1 MKNNEPVRG
10 FSFHHLKKTLLIMR
24 IAIIL
29 LLVGFFQTRANDAY
43 SQKTRLSV
51 NFSNTELVTILD
63 KIENQSEFYFLY
75 NEKLID
81 GSRKVSIDVK
91 DQSLEDILKSL
102 FAGTEVK
109 YMILD
114 RKIILSPDEIIPSQ
128 QAGKKVT
135 GNVKD
140 VNGQPIPGASVIIK
154 GSTNGTVTDFSGNF
168 SLSDIPAEATLKISF
183 VGMKSQEVSVANKT
197 TITVLLSEETIGL
210 NEVVAI
216 GYGTT
221 RKKDLTGA
229 VAVVSAKEFDGREN
243 SQFGNALEGK
253 IAGVQISKPSGQP
266 QAGYNIRIR
275 GTSTIT
281 AGSEPLY
288 IVDGV
293 PTSSI
298 NEISSADIETMTIL
312 KDASSAAIYGASGS
326 NGVVLITTK
335 RGGNEKT
342 KITVNAYNGLANV
355 WKKQNVLDATQYK
368 SLMSE
373 MGQSVDWS
381 LYPYNTN
388 WQDKAFRTA
397 RTQNYQIGI
406 SGGNEKTNYYIS
418 GSYLNQEGVVITN
431 KLERYNF
438 KVNLDHKVSERIKV
452 GTSVSYN
459 KWKDIDVNENRKYGS
474 IVAMLTGA
482 PVTDIYNA
490 DGTTFAI
497 NPFIQDLENPVAL
510 LLKNKHS
517 YQNYRFNGNFYGEVK
532 IVEGLKFKSMF
543 GVEQLNSTYNSWVD
557 PVRSREGRGFKGI
570 AELSTAQTSYWI
582 SENTLSYNKV
592 INKHTFN
599 GLAGFVA
606 SDKKYE
612 SIYINAKGFGS
623 SAVETVNAGATR
635 TADAGVSQRRNSA
648 ALGRLNY
655 AYDDKYL
662 LTANFRADGSSVFG
676 ANHKWGYFPSFSA
689 GWRISNESFFKGIDV
704 VKDLKLRAGWG
715 IVGNDQ
721 VGDFSSYG
729 LVSPGSFYVF
739 SGNVVP
745 GTSATSIQNND
756 LKWESTKQTN
766 LGVDA
771 SILDSRISVSAD
783 YYIKNTSDML
793 LNSPIPAS
801 VGIPSNTATKNVGE
815 MENKG
820 FEFQISSKNLTGDLK
835 WNTDFNISFNKSKI
849 THLDKGVPIKLGY
862 ISDRGNVAIA
872 QEGQPLG
879 MFFGYVSKGVDP
891 QTGNLIFADLDHTG
905 TLSDGDQTIIGN
917 ANPKYTFGLN
927 NTLNYGNW
935 TFSVFV
941 QGVQGNQIFNATRI
955 ESEGLFDEGNQLTSV
970 LNRWKTAGQITNMPK
985 ADYGI
990 NHNSLISSRYIED
1003 GSFVRI
1009 KSATLGY
1016 ELPKRI
1022 SDKLNLN
1029 KLYLY
1034 VTAENL
1040 FTFTKYSGMDP
1051 EVSVYGRTSD
1061 NALKNI
1067 APGVDYGTYPQAR
1080 SFLVG
1085 INLTF

>member
-1 MKNNEPVRG
+1 MKNNEPFRG
-10 FSFHHLKKTLLIMR
+10 NLFQHLKKTLLIMR
-24 IAIIL
+24 IAVIL
-29 LLVGFFQTRANDAY
+29 ILAGFFQTRASDAY
-43 SQKTRLSV
+43 SQNTRLSI
-51 NFSNTELVTILD
+51 NFSNTQLVTVLD
-63 KIENQSEFYFLY
+63 KIENQSEFFFLY

-81 GSRKVSIDVK
+81 ANRKVSIDAKNEGV
-91 DQSLEDILKSL
+91 EEILKTL
-102 FAGTEVK
+102 FEGTDVK

-114 RKIILSPDEIIPSQ
+114 RKIILSPDEISISQ
-128 QAGKKVT
+128 QQGKTIT

-140 VNGQPIPGASVIIK
+140 NNGLAIPGASVIIK
-154 GSTNGTVTDFSGNF
+154 GTSSGTITDANGSF
-168 SLSDIPAEATLKISF
+168 SLPNTPADATIRFSF
-183 VGMKSQEVSVANKT
+183 IGMKSQEIPIGNKT
-197 TITVLLSEETIGL
+197 TITVILSEESIGL
-210 NEVVAI
+210 EEVIAI
-216 GYGTT
+216 GYGSA

-229 VAVVSAKEFDGREN
+229 VATVSSKEFEGREN

-298 NEISSADIETMTIL
+298 NEISPADIETMTIL

-335 RGGNEKT
+335 RGVNGKT
-342 KITVNAYNGLANV
+342 KVTVNGYNGYAKV
-355 WKKQNVLDATQYK
+355 WKKQDVLNATQYK

-373 MGQSVDWS
+373 MGQTADWS
-381 LYPYNTN
+381 LYPYNNN
-388 WQDKAFRTA
+388 WQDQAFRTA
-397 RTQNYQIGI
+397 RTQNYQLGI
-406 SGGNEKTNYYIS
+406 SGGNEKTTYYIS
-418 GSYLNQEGVVITN
+418 GSYLNQEGVVINN
-431 KLERYNF
+431 KVERGNF
-438 KVNLDHKVSERIKV
+438 KVNLDHQVSDRIKV
-452 GTSVSYN
+452 GTSISYN

-474 IVAMLTGA
+474 VIAMLTGA
-482 PVTDIYNA
+482 PVTNVYNT
-490 DGTTFAI
+490 DGTFAI

-510 LLKNKHS
+510 LVKNEHAYK
-517 YQNYRFNGNFYGEVK
+517 NARFNGNFYGEVK
-532 IVEGLKFKSMF
+532 ILEGLKFKSML

-570 AELSTAQTSYWI
+570 AELTTAQTAYWI
-582 SENTLSYNKV
+582 SENTLTYNKV
-592 INKHTFN
+592 INKHTISAV
-599 GLAGFVA
+599 AGFVN
-606 SDKKYE
+606 SDKKNEFVYV
-612 SIYINAKGFGS
+612 NAKGFGS
-623 SAVETVNAGATR
+623 SAVQTVNAGSTR
-635 TADAGVSQRRNSA
+635 TADAGTSQRRNSA

-655 AYDDKYL
+655 AYNDKYL

-676 ANHKWGYFPSFSA
+676 ANHKWGYFPSFSG
-689 GWRISNESFFKGIDV
+689 GWRISNESFFKNIDFI
-704 VKDLKLRAGWG
+704 KDLKLRAGWG

-721 VGDFSSYG
+721 VGDFSSFG
-729 LVSPGSFYVF
+729 LVAPGSFYVF
-739 SGNVVP
+739 GGDVVP
-745 GTSATSIQNND
+745 GSSVSSIENKD
-756 LKWESTKQTN
+756 LKWEMTKQTN
-766 LGVDA
+766 IG
-771 SILDSRISVSAD
+771 LDISMLNNRISVSTD

-801 VGIPSNTATKNVGE
+801 VGIPSNTATKNVGA
-815 MENKG
+815 MYNKG
-820 FEFQISSKNLTGDLK
+820 LEFQVSSKNLVNELK

-891 QTGNLIFADLDHTG
+891 QTGNLIFADLDNSSS
-905 TLSDGDQTIIGN
+905 LSDGDQTIIGN
-917 ANPKYTFGLN
+917 SNPKYTFGLN
-927 NTLNYGNW
+927 NSLNYSNW

-955 ESEGLFDEGNQLTSV
+955 ETEGLFDEGNQLTTT
-970 LNRWKTAGQITNMPK
+970 LNRWKTVGQVTNMPK
-985 ADYGI
+985 ADFGV

-1009 KSATLGY
+1009 KAVTLGY
-1016 ELPKRI
+1016 EIPKRI
-1022 SDKLNLN
+1022 TDNLKMS

-1051 EVSVYGRTSD
+1051 EVSVYGRSSD

-1080 SFLVG
+1080 SILFG